1 MICVGGALGGA
12 FGDVQNHSVRQL
24 FIFLFL
30 FLTGLIWV
38 VFFVICI
45 GDPPCE
51 TSQKKKKK
59 NFLVH
64 RQSTLGP
71 PLLTT
76 PKGRSAGVL
85 VMSNGRGARVVV
97 AFDFAPPPVGGIYV
111 GRRHPGAVDLI
122 ILAPGS
128 SNIWAS
134 PKLNLPS

>member
-1 MICVGGALGGA
+1 MFFITAGARFASPNWASGVIS
-12 FGDVQNHSVRQL
+12 DMRPVR
-24 FIFLFL
+24 
-30 FLTGLIWV
+30 
-38 VFFVICI
+38 
-45 GDPPCE
+45 
-51 TSQKKKKK
+51 KKKK

-122 ILAPGS
+122 LLAPGS

-134 PKLNLPS
+134 PKLNLPP